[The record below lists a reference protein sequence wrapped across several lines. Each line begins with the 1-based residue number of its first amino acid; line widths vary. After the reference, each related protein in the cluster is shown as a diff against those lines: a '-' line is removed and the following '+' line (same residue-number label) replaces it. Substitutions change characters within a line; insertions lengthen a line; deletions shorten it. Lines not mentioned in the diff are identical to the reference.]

1 MSYMKRAIG
10 TALVAGVAAG
20 FAVTA
25 QAKTELVIS
34 SWASPAHG
42 MNALMWPQFIEM
54 IEKATEGRVTA
65 TIKYNIGSPPAQLD
79 MVQDGAADF
88 SWIFNG
94 YTPGRF
100 VTTKLVELPGYTGS
114 AEAASVAY
122 WRTYNKY
129 LAKADEHRGVKVV
142 SLMTHGPGV
151 LHSVDYVNS
160 IAQIKGMKLRLGG
173 GVSADVGAALGATG
187 IQVPAPKVYETLAS
201 HAADGV
207 MIPYEGKKSFKLNE
221 VAPHTFEMP
230 GGFYR
235 GAFAIIMNQDRFKS
249 LSKKDQAALG
259 SPAFGEAVAK
269 MAGAVWDQIDAAGRK
284 TGAETKGNTSTMAS
298 AADVAAYAELTAP
311 IIKQVVAEV
320 TKAGVDGQAAFDM
333 IKAEMKSYK

>member
-1 MSYMKRAIG
+1 MVFMKKM
-10 TALVAGVAAG
+10 LAGVMLAGTLAGATTAHAA
-20 FAVTA
+20 
-25 QAKTELVIS
+25 TELVIS

-54 IEKATEGRVTA
+54 LEKATEGRVTA
-65 TIKYNIGSPPAQLD
+65 QIKYNIGSPPAQLD

-100 VTTKLVELPGYTGS
+100 VATKLIELPGYTGS

-122 WRTYNKY
+122 WRTHNKH
-129 LAKADEHRGVKVV
+129 LAKLDEHRGVTVI

-151 LHSVDYVNS
+151 LHSIDYVNS
-160 IAQIKGMKLRLGG
+160 IAQIKDMKLRLGG
-173 GVSADVGAALGATG
+173 GVSGDIGAALGATG

-201 HAADGV
+201 RAADGV
-207 MIPYEGKKSFKLNE
+207 MIPWEGKKSFKLNE

-235 GAFAIIMNQDRFKS
+235 GAFAIIMNTDRFKS
-249 LSKKDQAALG
+249 LSKKDQATLG
-259 SPAFGEAVAK
+259 SPEFGEAVAR

-284 TGAETKGNTSTMAS
+284 TGAETQGNTATMAS
-298 AADVAAYAELTAP
+298 AEDVAAYKAMTAP
-311 IIKQVVAEV
+311 IIERVIAEA
-320 TKAGVDGQAAFDM
+320 TKAGVDGKATVEM
-333 IKAEMKSYK
+333 IEAEMKAYK